1 MADCHESA
9 STSHLLQS
17 SYNTHATKMVQLDQ
31 QLSSA
36 PEISIKSCSPKKC
49 LVKGDPGSFTS
60 GKYTVLEEVVAQHG
74 TRGKLSEEICN
85 KFTSEVAVVYPY
97 NEDTNKEPNC
107 SYKNLEDGTF
117 GMEHIENRVQPE
129 ETVSKKGYVNEKKSK
144 NMITRGGRYARKPLK
159 ICFKKRSKALKSG
172 LKSENDYDASD
183 STFKEMTVLDLENCE
198 QSKNKTNTLTKN
210 GKDSQ
215 SCQGS
220 GGTWASFKSIMS
232 HRKKWNYS
240 SKMQSC
246 FAPKNRKDVKVM
258 STCPQNL
265 LKPCPRSKL
274 KIPCIKL
281 ARSKKKPD
289 EWELADEAYSTAQT
303 IVLESNLKK
312 NKNRLY
318 EGLDEAKSNR
328 SQSLF
333 TVDLEDECDLSNE
346 ELTSNTDHSSQKCL
360 HFITRSGSGQPQQYS
375 LEAEILTP
383 DAVIDEEH
391 IHPDQEALLQVKA
404 EQFCGSTNSVEKCQE
419 NQLSSVSE
427 QNPAVAKN
435 KELPRVLGRENQKR
449 IESTE
454 QEGPNPF
461 TDLKNQHF
469 NLSMVNKAEGTKQT
483 EGSSANLLLYP
494 ERSDTN
500 GYVCSENGVST
511 VSMHTDDLHISDNCT
526 WIRDAKGCN
535 ESLSNFNMSYKMSRV
550 SDEYEELLADTASS
564 LVKAVIQSSIE
575 QLIDEMTFDNHSQ
588 TFIVHT

>member
-1 MADCHESA
+1 MAACHESA
-9 STSHLLQS
+9 STSQLLQS
-17 SYNTHATKMVQLDQ
+17 SHNTHANKMVQLDQ
-31 QLSSA
+31 QLSDA
-36 PEISIKSCSPKKC
+36 PEISIRSCSPPIC
-49 LVKGDPGSFTS
+49 LIKGDPGRFTS
-60 GKYTVLEEVVAQHG
+60 GKNTVLEEVVAQHDA
-74 TRGKLSEEICN
+74 RGKLPEETCN
-85 KFTSEVAVVYPY
+85 KFTSEIAVVYP
-97 NEDTNKEPNC
+97 NKDPNC
-107 SYKNLEDGTF
+107 SYENLEDGTI
-117 GMEHIENRVQPE
+117 GMEHIENKVQPE
-129 ETVSKKGYVNEKKSK
+129 ETLPKKSYVNEKKSK
-144 NMITRGGRYARKPLK
+144 NIITRGGRYARKPLK

-183 STFKEMTVLDLENCE
+183 STFKEMSELHLENCE
-198 QSKNKTNTLTKN
+198 QSKTKTNTHNKN

-215 SCQGS
+215 RCQGS
-220 GGTWASFKSIMS
+220 GGTWASFKSLMS

-289 EWELADEAYSTAQT
+289 ECELADEAYSTAQT
-303 IVLESNLKK
+303 IVLESNLNK
-312 NKNRLY
+312 NKNRLS

-360 HFITRSGSGQPQQYS
+360 HFTMRSGSSQPPQYS

-383 DAVIDEEH
+383 DAVIEEEH
-391 IHPDQEALLQVKA
+391 IHPDQEALLQVKV
-404 EQFCGSTNSVEKCQE
+404 EQFCDSSHSVEKCQE
-419 NQLSSVSE
+419 NQWSSDLE
-427 QNPAVAKN
+427 QSPAVAKN
-435 KELPRVLGRENQKR
+435 KELPHVLGRENQTW
-449 IESTE
+449 IESIDHE
-454 QEGPNPF
+454 DPNPF
-461 TDLKNQHF
+461 TDLKNQHLK
-469 NLSMVNKAEGTKQT
+469 LSMVNKAEGTKQT
-483 EGSSANLLLYP
+483 EGSSANSVLYP

-500 GYVCSENGVST
+500 GYVCSENGVCV
-511 VSMHTDDLHISDNCT
+511 VSIHTDDLHISDNST
-526 WIRDAKGCN
+526 WISDTKGCN
-535 ESLSNFNMSYKMSRV
+535 ESLSNFHMSYQTSGV

-575 QLIDEMTFDNHSQ
+575 QLIDEMTFDNHAQ